1 MARVTVEDCLEKID
15 NRFSLVH
22 LAAKRVRQ
30 LREGVPPYLE
40 SRNKEVVVALR
51 EIAAGAVYPVSAEE
65 AEVERAAAAK
75 RERELIAAAVAA
87 ADVQKCLKAANPPG
101 ELALMAE
108 RALGAGDFFA
118 WRQALRAM
126 GQEPTPTDLARLAE
140 RSAAAGK
147 NAAAVRAM
155 LNPQG

>member
-30 LREGVPPYLE
+30 LREGAPPHLE

-65 AEVERAAAAK
+65 AEVERVAAAE
-75 RERELIAAAVAA
+75 RERARIAAAVAA
-87 ADVQKCLKAANPPG
+87 AEAQAA
-101 ELALMAE
+101 
-108 RALGAGDFFA
+108 R
-118 WRQALRAM
+118 
-126 GQEPTPTDLARLAE
+126 
-140 RSAAAGK
+140 
-147 NAAAVRAM
+147 AAAVSLTEEDDEDDGDAEDDAEK
-155 LNPQG
+155 